1 MHRQLLARPTTH
13 TWQVLELVK
22 YRYEPADFVKMI
34 LCNAVMLLALKQRF
48 RSMIFLG
55 APRCAA
61 APAPPRAA
69 PPRRTASH
77 PVVPRRTP
85 SHPVVP
91 RRARAA
97 PRRRLAPSLALP

>member
-61 APAPPRAA
+61 APAPPALLAA
-69 PPRRTASH
+69 
-77 PVVPRRTP
+77 PRRTP
-85 SHPVVP
+85 SCLVVP